1 MPTNAVAPAAIQ
13 INLTRHMPQEELSER
28 GWLDSGGN
36 RVNRPDPEW
45 KTIEQRAATTVWAA
59 VAPGLEGLAACT
71 STTALLPG
79 RGVATR
85 RVPEKSRPFGPGGV
99 PGQPGPPDCRVRV
112 PVNNSAPF
120 EH

>member
-36 RVNRPDPEW
+36 RGNRPDPEW

-79 RGVATR
+79 RGQERYHSASTR
-85 RVPEKSRPFGPGGV
+85 RTPWTAITPSGLWVLSEKLIAR
-99 PGQPGPPDCRVRV
+99 
-112 PVNNSAPF
+112 
-120 EH
+120 